1 MRDRWGNHVPAVDQ
15 HGHPADT
22 LDVWVNTAVRGSF
35 QVSYA
40 ERIDKVC
47 VGVRRFAEC
56 GDMTMQL
63 TLEQATTLRDLIDA
77 GIADAIAAKAA
88 AAEAK
93 TSDIDNDVDDPA
105 SVNGDGTEAV
115 SKEVVSSYAQRL
127 FDDILTP
134 KIPPLPGPKGGAR

>member
-1 MRDRWGNHVPAVDQ
+1 MRDVLGNHVPAVDQ

-22 LDVWVNTAVRGSF
+22 MDVWVTAAVRGSF

-40 ERIDKVC
+40 DHIDKVC

-56 GDMTMQL
+56 GDMSMQL
-63 TLEQATTLRDLIDA
+63 TLDQATTLRDLIDA

-88 AAEAK
+88 AAVAN
-93 TSDIDNDVDDPA
+93 TSIIDNGVDDTA

-115 SKEVVSSYAQRL
+115 SMEAVSSYTQQL
-127 FDDILTP
+127 FDNILAP
-134 KIPPLPGPKGGAR
+134 NQSVPGSKGGAR